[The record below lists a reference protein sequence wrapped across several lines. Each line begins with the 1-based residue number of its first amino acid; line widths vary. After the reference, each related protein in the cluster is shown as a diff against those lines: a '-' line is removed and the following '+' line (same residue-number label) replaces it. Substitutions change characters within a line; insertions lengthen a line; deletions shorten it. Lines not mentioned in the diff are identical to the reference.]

1 MSMEPSRTCQL
12 RKILQISCF
21 SGKLSEDSISFPLT
35 IERSDD
41 FQVIVES
48 FEVHSKSH
56 LIISKDWYKDMI
68 VGLSNFY
75 RAGSF

>member
-1 MSMEPSRTCQL
+1 M
-12 RKILQISCF
+12 
-21 SGKLSEDSISFPLT
+21 
-35 IERSDD
+35 
-41 FQVIVES
+41 VES